1 MELAKIN
8 LTSTTN
14 VELPE
19 IEFTL
24 FDGESQPIKSNYYQ
38 QLVKFSRQLI
48 RTLNSSNCTAGMQE
62 YCYQQLWISQREM
75 IGMREKYYLIINP
88 RIDDNGPF
96 AS

>member
-48 RTLNSSNCTAGMQE
+48 RTLNSPNCTAGMQE
-62 YCYQQLWISQREM
+62 YCYQQLWLSQREM
-75 IGMREKYYLIINP
+75 IAMREKYYLIINP